1 MKKSWLLLL
10 LPVVLLIWWGLS
22 RRDSAVVV
30 HISPVARMTIESI
43 ISTNGKVEPA
53 EWAAARTLSPGIVD
67 TVSVERGEA
76 VKAGQPLVTLDARL
90 IQAELSGALARKQ
103 EAQVEISTLS
113 QGGKA
118 ATLASLNDSLRA
130 AKESVA
136 SLQRN
141 YDSLQRLLPQQAA
154 TKMQVDDAK
163 DALERAKLQVASI
176 EHQRDTLVTASDKS
190 AALARV
196 NDAQSVV
203 DQAAQRLQYGV
214 IRAPISGTLYQFDLK
229 KGAYLQAGDLVGLV
243 GNLERVKVVVYV
255 DEPDLGR
262 VSLGMPVSISWDAQP
277 GRKWAGKV
285 DKLPSQVIALGTRTV
300 GEVTTIVEN
309 PNHDLLPGV
318 TVNAT
323 IISRVV
329 KNATSV
335 PKAAL
340 RSLRGENGVYK
351 VVGDRLRWTP
361 VKAGASD
368 ISNVEIL
375 SGVSDGD
382 KVAERVVEP
391 SDAELMDGL
400 RVKAE
405 ATP

>member
-10 LPVVLLIWWGLS
+10 LPVLLLIGWGLS
-22 RRDSAVVV
+22 RRDPAVIIRV
-30 HISPVARMTIESI
+30 SPVGKTTIESI
-43 ISTNGKVEPA
+43 ISTNGKAEPA
-53 EWAAARTLSPGIVD
+53 EWAAARTLSAGIVD
-67 TVSVERGEA
+67 SISVQRGDIVS
-76 VKAGQPLVTLDARL
+76 AGQPLVTLDARL
-90 IQAELSGALARKQ
+90 IKTELEGALARRQ
-103 EAQVEISTLS
+103 EAQVEVSTLS

-118 ATLASLNDSLRA
+118 AAIASLTDSLRA

-141 YDSLQRLLPQQAA
+141 YDALQRLLPQQAA
-154 TKMQVDDAK
+154 TKIQVDDAK

-176 EHQRDTLVTASDKS
+176 EHQRETLVTPSDKS

-203 DQAAQRLQYGV
+203 DQATQRLQYGV
-214 IRAPISGTLYQFDLK
+214 VRSPVNGTLYQFDLK

-243 GNLERVKVVVYV
+243 GNLDRVKVVVYV

-262 VSLGMPVSISWDAQP
+262 VALGMPVSISWDARP

-285 DKLPSQVIALGTRTV
+285 DRLPSQVIALGTRSV

-323 IISRVV
+323 IVSRVV
-329 KNATSV
+329 QNATSV

-340 RSLRGENGVYK
+340 RSMRGESGVFK
-351 VVGDRLRWTP
+351 VVGDHLRWTP

-382 KVAERVVEP
+382 RVAEQVVEP
-391 SDAELMDGL
+391 SDAELKDGL